1 MKKYSIISI
10 LFIAIVGLFIYLN
23 SNSSTTY
30 NMFGIEITL
39 YDALWS
45 VLFLIIFY
53 LISISY
59 FGLEKFRQFNFK
71 RTIQKDR
78 KNILKNIENKF
89 LFKNT
94 NIKLKELTEFE
105 ELIDMLNGDKLTFQ
119 KSEQFSFLEDLAKI
133 QNKEIVDLSKLK
145 LDKENPWYLKNLENK
160 IEAQD
165 LEAAKE
171 ALNTPLK
178 EKALKLLSQKSE
190 LKKILANNYP
200 ITKETILNN
209 LDSDRLKEL
218 IEKSNLTNHDYI
230 EIAQK
235 LYKTT
240 TIPETLLELFENKLI
255 AYVYLLIEYEMI
267 DKAYE
272 IVKEKEIKFF
282 EYYLLLRRNGIKV
295 DIKEYLNAEI

>member
-53 LISISY
+53 LISIAY